1 MKINNTCSN
10 ITPIKTSYKHYGA
23 KVLLNPSL
31 QLNDGIK
38 TSLFDNLFFAQLLH
52 ATKSKHI
59 LDFGCY
65 IGMLAVMVEE
75 LLQQGQSDMQQH
87 ANWTLIDNFSFL
99 KDIKTNVADSTM
111 FEFGNTLK
119 HAESWKAALADQSK
133 SIFIKQIPTTPVELH
148 EFLINL
154 IAYSK
159 SPMPLIQL
167 IDISL
172 DSVNDNK
179 FDMISFDLRASEFSP
194 NFELL
199 GQCVTDQLND
209 FGIVIMDDVKTIHP
223 NQLAIFMSILD
234 SYQIFPLAFGT
245 GKIALIKCKSMQDKD
260 DYLEVLA
267 SRLHVEKDAFLIR
280 LQSNTE
286 NYIFW
291 NLRSNPKFGKFL
303 SMNTQFTD

>member
-10 ITPIKTSYKHYGA
+10 ITPIKTSYEHYGE

-52 ATKSKHI
+52 ATKSKNI

-65 IGMLAVMVEE
+65 VGMLAVMVEE
-75 LLQQGQSDMQQH
+75 LLQQGKSDMQQY

-99 KDIKTNVADSTM
+99 KDIKSNIADSTV
-111 FEFGNTLK
+111 FQFGNTLK
-119 HAESWKAALADQSK
+119 HAPSWKTALADKSK
-133 SIFIKQIPTTPVELH
+133 SNFIKQIPTTPGELH

-159 SPMPLIQL
+159 SPMPVIQL
-167 IDISL
+167 VDSSL
-172 DSVNDNK
+172 NSINDKK

-199 GQCVTDQLND
+199 VQCVTDQLND
-209 FGIVIMDDVKTIHP
+209 FGIVILDDVKTVHP

-234 SYQIFPLAFGT
+234 SYQVFPLAFGT
-245 GKIALIKCKSMQDKD
+245 GKIALIKCKSMKDKD
-260 DYLEVLA
+260 DCIEVLA
-267 SRLHVEKDAFLIR
+267 SRLHVEKDAFLQH

-291 NLRSNPKFGKFL
+291 SLRSNPKFGKFL
-303 SMNTQFTD
+303 LMNTQFTD